1 MIKYIKKILISKY
14 FQPILS
20 FATFIESIILA
31 AVGWTFSKDNQNNG
45 NSLYIFIIVLCF
57 AVITLIANIILNHR
71 KNSNKSIITRLCEL
85 QNTYLMTPNFVTSQ
99 EHTQASR
106 EKDLTEGGTARIL
119 TNGLTYD
126 ISSSDDIALNITKG
140 AKYIYILPNTNTVID
155 ELERYISLLAGKLGN
170 AIQNQNLLSNN
181 LEFWFFDKSI
191 TCLYNFATLKQ
202 ISINGSNTFDQA
214 WWYINPQDNLPTSYM
229 LTKEIDNSHD
239 RDMLSEVFA
248 DLEKC
253 SSKYA
258 GIKIFEELSN
268 LHNLIRGKLP

>member
-1 MIKYIKKILISKY
+1 MMKYIKKILTSKY

-20 FATFIESIILA
+20 LATFIESIILA
-31 AVGWTFSKDNQNNG
+31 VIGWDFSKDNQNNE

-57 AVITLIANIILNHR
+57 TIITLIVNIVLNYS
-71 KNSNKSIITRLCEL
+71 KNSKKSIITRLCEL
-85 QNTYLMTPNFVTSQ
+85 QNTYLMTPNFVTAH

-106 EKDLTEGGTARIL
+106 EKDLIEGGTARIL
-119 TNGLTYD
+119 TNSLTYD
-126 ISSSDDIALNITKG
+126 ISSSDAIAANIIKG
-140 AKYIYILPNTNTVID
+140 AKYIYILPNTHTVID
-155 ELERYISLLAGKLGN
+155 QLERYISLLATKLGD
-170 AIQNQNLLSNN
+170 AIQNQTLLSNN

-214 WWYINPQDNLPTSYM
+214 WWYINPKDNSPTSYM
-229 LTKEIDNSHD
+229 LTKEIVNPHD
-239 RDMLSEVFA
+239 RDMLSEVFT

-258 GIKIFEELSN
+258 GIKIFEERSSLR
-268 LHNLIRGKLP
+268 NLIRG